1 MKSRPLEFIGLMS
14 SALEK
19 SLKPLRKE
27 ITNIR
32 YGELGEIRFDFRGKT
47 ATMAEPKEI
56 VIVGV
61 KGEYPKRFILRKILS
76 GETSIDVRKLK
87 KVM

>member
-1 MKSRPLEFIGLMS
+1 MMKLFAESMKQR
-14 SALEK
+14 
-19 SLKPLRKE
+19 RKE

-47 ATMAEPKEI
+47 ATMAEPKEL

-87 KVM
+87 SVM